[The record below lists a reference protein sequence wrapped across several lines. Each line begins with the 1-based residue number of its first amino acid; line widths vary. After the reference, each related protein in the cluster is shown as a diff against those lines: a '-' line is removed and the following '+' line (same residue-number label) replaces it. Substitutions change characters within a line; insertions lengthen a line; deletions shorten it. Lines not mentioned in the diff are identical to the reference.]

1 MNYIEAPLKIGSLHG
16 ERSPV
21 NELEDLQ
28 NKEYAE
34 SQLTSGTNL
43 SQHIGMPEQQQFPI

>member
-1 MNYIEAPLKIGSLHG
+1 MIAAMNYIEAPLGIGSMHG

-28 NKEYAE
+28 NKEYVE

-43 SQHIGMPEQQQFPI
+43 SQHVAMQDQ